1 MSLEI
6 SNELKQVAENIYAL
20 GKEADY
26 CKAQIENCNFLSDMA
41 KGKLQSQYAEKVREM
56 DFLVSRLSLA
66 NILQMD
72 DYLTEKYVYRG

>member
-6 SNELKQVAENIYAL
+6 SNELKQVAEQIYAL

-26 CKAQIENCNFLSDMA
+26 CKAQIDKSHFLSDIA

-56 DFLVSRLSLA
+56 NFLTSRLSLA
-66 NILQMD
+66 DILRMD
-72 DYLTEKYVYRG
+72 DYLNEKYEYRS